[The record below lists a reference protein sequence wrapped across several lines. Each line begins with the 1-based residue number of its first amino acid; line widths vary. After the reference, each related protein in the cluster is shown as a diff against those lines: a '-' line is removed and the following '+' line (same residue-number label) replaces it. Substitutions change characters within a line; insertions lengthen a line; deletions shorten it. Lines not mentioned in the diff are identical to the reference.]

1 MAEPISRVGLGFDVH
16 PWADDD
22 RPLMLAGLHVAGE
35 RGLRG
40 HSDGDVICH
49 ALADAVLGA
58 GALGDV
64 GAHFPDE
71 EPDHAG
77 VPGGTI
83 LRRTLDLIRTEGL
96 GLRSCDLTVICD
108 RPAIAPMREAMRASL
123 ARILDTQVESV
134 SVKATRPEGLGLV
147 GEGVG
152 CIAVALVG

>member
-1 MAEPISRVGLGFDVH
+1 MAEPIYRVGLGFDVH
-16 PWADDD
+16 AWADDG

-35 RGLRG
+35 RGLQG
-40 HSDGDVICH
+40 HSDGDVVCH

-58 GALGDV
+58 AALGDV
-64 GAHFPDE
+64 GLHFPDD

-83 LRRTLDLIRTEGL
+83 IRRTLDLIRADGL
-96 GLRSCDLTVICD
+96 GFRSCDLTVICE
-108 RPAIAPMREAMRASL
+108 RPAITPMREAMRESL
-123 ARILDTQVESV
+123 AEMLGVRVGSV

-152 CIAVALVG
+152 CLAVALVG